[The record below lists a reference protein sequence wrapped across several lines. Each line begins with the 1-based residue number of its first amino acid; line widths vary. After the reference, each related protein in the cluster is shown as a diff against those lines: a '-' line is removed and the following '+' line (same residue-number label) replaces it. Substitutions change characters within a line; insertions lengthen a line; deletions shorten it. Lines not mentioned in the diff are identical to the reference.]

1 MKNGSREEKFNV
13 KNIRN
18 IKFTL
23 IELLVVVAIIAILLS
38 ILLPS
43 LANARKSGMSAVSM
57 NNLKQIYAG
66 TMAYVTNED
75 GRLFL
80 AGTNPHPRTGYDST
94 NWSRMVWEQLK
105 GEYLSF
111 NGTNAKKQMAEGT
124 AYYSTMYC
132 PLLRMSRP
140 VSTPSQASGS
150 SDYSMNKHFKNYRR
164 LAKLDGKIE
173 PMWVPGTKVGDQSAN
188 KHFSKGT
195 YDPTQNQRPVYEYTN
210 NKSLGLY
217 VDGQVKFFT
226 KSDGVNMHS
235 ALSNKNDFQ

>member
-1 MKNGSREEKFNV
+1 MK
-13 KNIRN
+13 
-18 IKFTL
+18 KFTL

-43 LANARKSGMSAVSM
+43 LANARKAGMTAVSM

-66 TMAYVTNED
+66 TISYAAEEG
-75 GRLFL
+75 GRLFK
-80 AGTNPHPRTGYDST
+80 AGTNPHPRVGYNST
-94 NWSRMVWEQLK
+94 NWARLVWEQLM

-111 NGTNAKKQMAEGT
+111 NGSQAKKQMAVGT

-132 PLLRMSRP
+132 PLLRLTRP
-140 VSTPSQASGS
+140 VASPSQATGM
-150 SDYSMNKHFKNYRR
+150 SDYSMNKHFKSYRR
-164 LAKLDGKIE
+164 FTKLDGELE
-173 PMWVPGTKVGDQSAN
+173 PMWVPGTKIGDEYA
-188 KHFSKGT
+188 KVHFSKGI
-195 YDPTQNQRPVYEYTN
+195 YDPTSNQRPVYEYTN

-226 KSDGVNMHS
+226 KSDGVDMHS

>member
-1 MKNGSREEKFNV
+1 MRENKV
-13 KNIRN
+13 KQ
-18 IKFTL
+18 FTML
-23 IELLVVVAIIAILLS
+23 ELLVVIAIIGILLS

-43 LANARKSGMSAVSM
+43 IAKARKASMTALSMS
-57 NNLKQIYAG
+57 NLRQIYAG
-66 TMAYVTNED
+66 TVAYTTEED

-80 AGTNPHPRTGYDST
+80 AGTNPHPRTGYNST
-94 NWSRMVWEQLK
+94 NWSRMVWEQLI
-105 GEYLSF
+105 GDYLSF
-111 NGTNAKKQMAEGT
+111 NGTKAKAQMAQGT

-132 PLLRMSRP
+132 PLLRQTRP
-140 VSTPSQASGS
+140 ESTPSQASGS
-150 SDYSMNKHFKNYRR
+150 SDYSMNKHFKNYRMFAR
-164 LAKLDGKIE
+164 LEGELE
-173 PMWVPGTKVGDQSAN
+173 PMWVPGTKIGAQSAK

-195 YDPTQNQRPVYEYTN
+195 YDPMSDQRPVYEYTN

>member
-1 MKNGSREEKFNV
+1 MRKNKATN
-13 KNIRN
+13 
-18 IKFTL
+18 FTL
-23 IELLVVVAIIAILLS
+23 IELLIVIAMIAILLS
-38 ILLPS
+38 LLLPS
-43 LANARKSGMSAVSM
+43 ISNARKASMTALSMSNM
-57 NNLKQIYAG
+57 RQIYAG
-66 TMAYVTNED
+66 TVSYATEED

-80 AGTNPHPRTGYDST
+80 AGTNPHPRTGYNST
-94 NWSRMVWEQLK
+94 NWGRMVWEQLI

-111 NGTNAKKQMAEGT
+111 NGGKAKAQMGQGT

-132 PLLRMSRP
+132 PLLRQTRP
-140 VSTPSQASGS
+140 VATPSQASGT

-164 LAKLDGKIE
+164 FAMLEGDLE
-173 PMWVPGTKVGDQSAN
+173 PMWVPGTKVGDQYAN

-195 YDPTQNQRPVYEYTN
+195 YDPTSNQRPVYEYTN